1 MTFSN
6 FNPQSCLKVANFF
19 SSKEE
24 VRLHPNSSS
33 CNFRW
38 KELYILHFTR
48 TVFINLKPKMFDYG
62 GSGTSAC
69 IHLKLEVFNLTYNTL
84 KVAYYN

>member
-1 MTFSN
+1 
-6 FNPQSCLKVANFF
+6 
-19 SSKEE
+19 
-24 VRLHPNSSS
+24 
-33 CNFRW
+33 
-38 KELYILHFTR
+38 
-48 TVFINLKPKMFDYG
+48 MFDYG